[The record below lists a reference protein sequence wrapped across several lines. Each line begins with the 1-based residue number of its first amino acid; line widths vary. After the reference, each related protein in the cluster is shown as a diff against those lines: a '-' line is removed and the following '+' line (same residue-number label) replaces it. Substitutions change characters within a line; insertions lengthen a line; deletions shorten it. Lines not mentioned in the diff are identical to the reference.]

1 MDCNK
6 SAKISKFF
14 TWKEMIQ
21 SKTAEK
27 EHIDNVPKKIIIKL
41 NLIKLADTL
50 DLVRAHIDA
59 PVIINSGYRNA
70 KTNKKVGGVENSL
83 HIEGK
88 AADISFMRKEDYE
101 KALIFLK
108 KHKTTLNIDEIVPYN
123 TYIHVGIY

>member
-6 SAKISKFF
+6 NAKISKFF

-27 EHIDNVPKKIIIKL
+27 EHIDNVPKEVIIKL

-50 DLVRAHIDA
+50 DLVKAHIDA
-59 PVIINSGYRNA
+59 PIIINSGYRS
-70 KTNKKVGGVENSL
+70 KKVNELVGGVENSL
-83 HIEGK
+83 HMEGK
-88 AADISFMRKEDYE
+88 AADISFTKEGDYE
-101 KALIFLK
+101 KALKFLK
-108 KHKTTLNIDEIVPYN
+108 KHKNSLSIDEIVPYN

>member
-6 SAKISKFF
+6 NTKISKFF

-27 EHIDNVPKKIIIKL
+27 EHIENVPEKIIIKL
-41 NLIKLADTL
+41 NLIKLAETL

-59 PVIINSGYRNA
+59 PVVINSGYRS
-70 KTNKKVGGVENSL
+70 KKVNELVGGVENSL
-83 HIEGK
+83 HMEGK
-88 AADISFMRKEDYE
+88 AADISFTKEGDYE
-101 KALIFLK
+101 KALKFLK
-108 KHKTTLNIDEIVPYN
+108 KHRKSLNIDEIVPYN

>member
-6 SAKISKFF
+6 DSKVSKFF

-27 EHIDNVPKKIIIKL
+27 EHIDNVPDQVVTKL
-41 NLIKLADTL
+41 NLIKLANTL

-70 KTNKKVGGVENSL
+70 KVNKKVKGVENSL
-83 HIEGK
+83 HMEGK
-88 AADISFMRKEDYE
+88 AADISFTRKGDYE
-101 KALIFLK
+101 KALTFLK
-108 KHKTTLNIDEIVPYN
+108 KYRATLNIDEIVPYG

>member
-1 MDCNK
+1 MYYNK

-14 TWKEMIQ
+14 TWQEMIQ

-27 EHIDNVPKKIIIKL
+27 ENIDNVPDEVIIKL
-41 NLIKLADTL
+41 NLIRLADIL

-59 PVIINSGYRNA
+59 PIVINSGYRS
-70 KTNKKVGGVENSL
+70 KKVNELVGGVENSL
-83 HIEGK
+83 HMEGK

-101 KALIFLK
+101 KALTFLK
-108 KHKTTLNIDEIVPYN
+108 KHKITLSIDEIVPYN